1 VFLSPGARARRS
13 SSAVSVVVDE
23 QRATAETAITAATHH
38 HPPPPQPVCCLFLS
52 LFLSL
57 FFFSFL
63 KCFETHRGNKDDV
76 RFPDFH
82 PFSCVVFFWLKKR
95 RDLSLKSLSLQSS
108 FSNSSLSRQ
117 TGLSSFPQNSLFSL
131 SRV

>member
-1 VFLSPGARARRS
+1 MFLSPGARARRS

-23 QRATAETAITAATHH
+23 QRATGNITAATHH
-38 HPPPPQPVCCLFLS
+38 HHPPPQPVCCLFLS
-52 LFLSL
+52 LSLSL
-57 FFFSFL
+57 FFFSDEEKVL
-63 KCFETHRGNKDDV
+63 RHRHRGNKDDV

-82 PFSCVVFFWLKKR
+82 PLFSCVVFFLKKR
-95 RDLSLKSLSLQSS
+95 RDFLLKSLSGQ

-117 TGLSSFPQNSLFSL
+117 TTGLSSFPQNSLFSL